1 MMSSNDEIESTSIDI
16 AEATKALSNAQAII
30 ERQKRDL
37 LARDKSLSEKNQ
49 ELGLREKQ
57 LDKLEQKYEETERF
71 LEGKYEQIIQQLFD
85 EPRKKLEFKIEEQS
99 KKSSRS
105 AVKVAAFSIV
115 ISAVLSMLIAQLLP
129 FFINQNASTNIVST
143 ANERKRLDTK
153 KEQAAAKSPNDG
165 AKKPIGET
173 PKAAVA
179 SLSIDNPVAT
189 SEQVN
194 VFATVASEGWLLNH
208 FKEKKGDFDPC
219 LIVGKPKVFEAG
231 KDCRLGDLYFVKG
244 MQLHFSEGHS
254 LDYVIY
260 RYNKTYI
267 DGVEYLAGTILNRSG
282 TKVTEGILTKNT
294 QIDGIIFKEK
304 TVVKFAE
311 NKVYS
316 GILANLTSINGVNWV
331 GGTKVY
337 LNIKGQVTA
346 GTLNNE
352 FVYKKDS
359 FPGGSRV
366 EYNIKFEPKRVIPS
380 QNVTI
385 AGLDIP
391 AGSDLDFHHGNLTHV
406 YLRGKMN
413 ILDLELQSKDYFNI
427 FYSGHKIVG
436 YEFNLDRTFEVN
448 SIVCKRFGHIRF
460 TNGKFAGCQ
469 DIHGNT
475 HSY

>member
-208 FKEKKGDFDPC
+208 FKEKKG
-219 LIVGKPKVFEAG
+219 
-231 KDCRLGDLYFVKG
+231 RL
-244 MQLHFSEGHS
+244 
-254 LDYVIY
+254 
-260 RYNKTYI
+260 
-267 DGVEYLAGTILNRSG
+267 
-282 TKVTEGILTKNT
+282 
-294 QIDGIIFKEK
+294 
-304 TVVKFAE
+304 
-311 NKVYS
+311 
-316 GILANLTSINGVNWV
+316 
-331 GGTKVY
+331 
-337 LNIKGQVTA
+337 
-346 GTLNNE
+346 
-352 FVYKKDS
+352 
-359 FPGGSRV
+359 
-366 EYNIKFEPKRVIPS
+366 
-380 QNVTI
+380 
-385 AGLDIP
+385 
-391 AGSDLDFHHGNLTHV
+391 
-406 YLRGKMN
+406 
-413 ILDLELQSKDYFNI
+413 
-427 FYSGHKIVG
+427 
-436 YEFNLDRTFEVN
+436 
-448 SIVCKRFGHIRF
+448 
-460 TNGKFAGCQ
+460 
-469 DIHGNT
+469 
-475 HSY
+475 